1 MKAIEIQAL
10 TNGAHR
16 NYTGNFTRIP
26 EGYAIIPDDM
36 AVPDTFPFVDI
47 EVTEETRYR
56 EERKLQ
62 KVKKTRL
69 VPVVDEN
76 GEYVVDEEGNVVKEE
91 EEYEVEEI
99 VTVSVPYTV
108 MVVTSMTAGIVP
120 EPAPAP
126 EPEPTTD
133 EILDTLLGVNE
144 DE

>member
-1 MKAIEIQAL
+1 MKIIEIKAL
-10 TNGAHR
+10 ENGAHR
-16 NYTGNFTRIP
+16 SQTGYLSVIP

-36 AVPDTFPFVDI
+36 TIPDTFPFVNI

-56 EERKLQ
+56 EEKKLQ
-62 KVKKTRL
+62 KVKKTRQ
-69 VPVVDEN
+69 VPVFDEN
-76 GEYVVDEEGNVVKEE
+76 GEYVIDEEGNVVKEE

-108 MVVTSMTAGIVP
+108 MVVTSMTAGVVP